1 MTSRYRI
8 FIITALVCHVFLT
21 TSKVIS
27 QLPPGS
33 PPHKSVEKPLPKQLE
48 DATISAVTQE
58 KLGDQYTLTG
68 NATVQYHGFT
78 LRADTMTYNRA
89 TNHASAEGHVVLE
102 GADRDEHLEAT
113 RAEYNLKTGAG
124 RFYDVVGRVGAHAN
138 PNAASLTTSAP
149 FTVTGKMIERTEAD
163 RYWVHQGTVT
173 TCEAPKPKWT
183 FSAGLIGV
191 DLGGSA
197 VIHNGVFHIRGVPV
211 VYFPY
216 ATHPIQNERQSGLLI
231 PSIGQ
236 SSVKG
241 TVIGDSLYWAINR
254 SADATLGAEYYSA
267 RGWSQHGSVRWRPS
281 DTSVVDLSYFG
292 VLDRKQQG
300 GENAKLKAEGQLPW
314 DFRGVANI
322 DYLSSFV
329 FRLAFSQVFS
339 QAIDSEVKS
348 SIFASRSH
356 KGYSVNFLTSR
367 YQNFQSSTNN
377 SDVIDILHLPS
388 LEFSSFDRPLGK
400 SPVVWSLEAAAE
412 GLHRGEP
419 GFTTGNVGRFDA
431 QPAVALPLHW
441 KGWDLRPELSVR
453 GTAYTERLVPSNGVG
468 VAADSPITRKALE
481 ADFEIA
487 PPALSRV
494 SEHEYFGRRFKHVIE
509 PRLTYRYVTGV
520 DNFSNLLRFDAR
532 DVLTNTNEV
541 EYSVTQRLYAK
552 RTTAKPEECGPR
564 GVRNLSL
571 SARVPTRGAWVDED
585 KDDTGCSGEPTPAVR
600 EVLTWTL
607 GQKYFVDPTFG
618 GALVNGVRNVFTT
631 TVDFAGIGFL
641 TDERRFAPL
650 ISRVHFQPSG
660 RTEAEWNLDYD
671 FKKGRISSST
681 ALVNVHFGN
690 FAVGGSDVYLRA
702 PGEIAGTKGTIVDRF
717 HQFRVLL
724 GYGYPNKRGLSAATN
739 IGFDANLGFL
749 QYAAGQTSYNW
760 DCCGVNFEYRRFAL
774 GSVRNENQY
783 RFSFSL
789 ANIGAFG
796 NLKRQE
802 RLY

>member
-8 FIITALVCHVFLT
+8 LIMLAWVCHVFLAMPVVCGQSLS
-21 TSKVIS
+21 SKS
-27 QLPPGS
+27 AA
-33 PPHKSVEKPLPKQLE
+33 KAVEKPLPKNLE
-48 DATISAVTQE
+48 DVTITALTQE
-58 KLGDQYTLTG
+58 KLGDQYTLSG
-68 NATVQYHGFT
+68 NATVHYRAFILH
-78 LRADTMTYNRA
+78 ADTMTYNAA

-102 GADRDEHLEAT
+102 GTDRDEHLEAT

-124 RFYDVVGRVGAHAN
+124 RFYDVVGRVGARLNEHGS
-138 PNAASLTTSAP
+138 SLTTDAP
-149 FTVTGKMIERTEAD
+149 FTVTGKIIERTETD
-163 RYWVHQGTVT
+163 RYLVHEGTVT
-173 TCEAPKPKWT
+173 TCESPRPKWT
-183 FSAGLIGV
+183 FSAKLIGV
-191 DLGGSA
+191 DLGGNA

-216 ATHPIQNERQSGLLI
+216 ATHPIENARQSGLLI

-241 TVIGDSLYWAINR
+241 TVIGESLYWAMNR
-254 SADATLGAEYYSA
+254 SADATLGAEYYSH
-267 RGWSQHGSVRWRPS
+267 RGWSQHGDFRWRPS
-281 DTSVVDLSYFG
+281 ENSVIDLNYFG

-314 DFRGVANI
+314 GFRGVANI

-348 SIFASRSH
+348 NIFASRS
-356 KGYSVNFLTSR
+356 KNGISVNFLTAR

-377 SDVIDILHLPS
+377 SDVINILHLPS
-388 LEFSSFDRPLGK
+388 LEISGFDRQLGKTPLVWSFD
-400 SPVVWSLEAAAE
+400 AAAE

-419 GFTTGNVGRFDA
+419 GFTTGNVGRFDVE
-431 QPAVALPLHW
+431 PALALPIHL
-441 KGWDLRPELSVR
+441 KGWDLRPEVAVR
-453 GTAYTERLVPSNGVG
+453 GTTYTERLVPTNGVG
-468 VAADSPITRKALE
+468 VAAADPIARRALE
-481 ADFEIA
+481 ASFEIA
-487 PPALSRV
+487 PPSLSRIT
-494 SEHEYFGRRFKHVIE
+494 EKEYFGRRFKHVIE
-509 PRLTYRYVTGV
+509 PRITYRYVTGV
-520 DNFSNLLRFDAR
+520 DNFSSLLRFDSR
-532 DVLTNTNEV
+532 DILTNTNEL
-541 EYSVTQRLYAK
+541 EYAVTQRLYAK
-552 RTTAKPEECGPR
+552 RTTGQPEECGSR
-564 GVRNLSL
+564 GARNLSL
-571 SARVPTRGAWVDED
+571 SAAVSARGAWLDED
-585 KDDTGCSGEPTPAVR
+585 KDENPCASEPTPPVR

-631 TVDFAGIGFL
+631 TADFAGIGFL
-641 TDERRFAPL
+641 TDQRRFAPL
-650 ISRVHFQPSG
+650 ISRLRFQPNG
-660 RTEAEWNLDYD
+660 RSEAEWNFDYD

-681 ALVNVHFGN
+681 ALVNFHFGS
-690 FAVGGSDVYLRA
+690 FTVGGSDVYLRA
-702 PGEIAGTKGTIVDRF
+702 PGEIAGTTGTVVDRF

-739 IGFDANLGFL
+739 IGFDANRVFL
-749 QYAAGQTSYNW
+749 QYAAIQTSYNW

-789 ANIGAFG
+789 ANVGAFG

-802 RLY
+802 RLF